1 MNVNRASKGA
11 LVLMGLLALSG
22 CEGTGEEEVSGD
34 ISSGSGLNSSGN
46 SCNLQEL
53 ITDADREAANACG
66 VQASSQIANADVYYT
81 AAVKA
86 CRSGETSTDPKTGR
100 TTTYKD
106 TYDVYKQA
114 SEYALTVVD
123 QMNCGA
129 NSSGQNN
136 NGGIIVPDKKVTL
149 YNLCVGYINNGTE
162 ALANCRGPVEQYD
175 HSCGDNRLNYIKSYE
190 TSTACI
196 TERDNWLKNAFSN

>member
-1 MNVNRASKGA
+1 MKVNSASKVA
-11 LVLMGLLALSG
+11 LVLMGLFALSG
-22 CEGTGEEEVSGD
+22 CEGVGEEEANGD
-34 ISSGSGLNSSGN
+34 ISSGSGSNLSSSGN

-86 CRSGETSTDPKTGR
+86 CRSGETGTDPKTGR

-129 NSSGQNN
+129 NSSGQ
-136 NGGIIVPDKKVTL
+136 
-149 YNLCVGYINNGTE
+149 
-162 ALANCRGPVEQYD
+162 
-175 HSCGDNRLNYIKSYE
+175 
-190 TSTACI
+190 
-196 TERDNWLKNAFSN
+196 